1 MKGSASYMEIVLISH
16 GSLCEGVL
24 GAYRM
29 LTGSA
34 DGVDTLSLTQEGGV
48 SQFSEQ
54 FGALMD
60 EKLRDGG
67 SVLVMCDLQGGTP
80 YNQAYARFLQD
91 PEHIR
96 VVTGL
101 NLPMLVETLL
111 SGPDDLEG
119 AYQLALKAG
128 REGVTGAEEPAE
140 EEFSEDDLF

>member
-1 MKGSASYMEIVLISH
+1 MNIILISH

-34 DGVDTLSLTQEGGV
+34 DGVDSLSLTEEGGV
-48 SQFSEQ
+48 QLFSER
-54 FGALMD
+54 FNALMD
-60 EKLRDGG
+60 ERLAGG
-67 SVLVMCDLQGGTP
+67 NDVLVMCDLQGGTP

-101 NLPMLVETLL
+101 NLPMVIETLL

-119 AYQLALKAG
+119 AYQLALQAG
-128 REGVTGAEEPAE
+128 RNGIVGAEAAEE